1 MCTFYF
7 FFDKSVIGEGCCDWK
22 TWIYELYLNLIFLS
36 AFKILKLVWEMLI
49 QGRFVSFGD
58 ICLPGKGE
66 RWSRKQFLCTEI
78 VQVKVLWVV
87 VKEKL
92 RGKVFVEY
100 SDGKPLHDLFYA
112 FFVVNASKNPFEMRF
127 SRKILPIFW
136 KLVQNLTSE
145 VLGVIFHKKN
155 RLGKPNLV

>member
-1 MCTFYF
+1 MCLFLSWRGLGLPLFSSIVIIIIKYIKFIILTGWMCVLFTF

-36 AFKILKLVWEMLI
+36 AFKILKFVWEMSI

-58 ICLPGKGE
+58 ICLPAKGE
-66 RWSRKQFLCTEI
+66 RWSRKQFLRTEI

-92 RGKVFVEY
+92 RGKNLFRTVFVEY
-100 SDGKPLHDLFYA
+100 FDGKPLHDLF
-112 FFVVNASKNPFEMRF
+112 
-127 SRKILPIFW
+127 
-136 KLVQNLTSE
+136 
-145 VLGVIFHKKN
+145 
-155 RLGKPNLV
+155 